1 MLSVLFE
8 SASHMYFFTKIRF
21 VIYNTNFCKEIW
33 EALSKSTKTM
43 KELAFGGLEGPI
55 TLFYVFLYIN
65 SHRKAM
71 KLDVGLCDIR
81 KVQGFEIKIGARCA

>member
-8 SASHMYFFTKIRF
+8 SVSHTYFFTKIRV
-21 VIYNTNFCKEIW
+21 VIYNTTFCKEIW

-55 TLFYVFLYIN
+55 TLFYFFYI
-65 SHRKAM
+65 SLHRKAM